1 VNKRE
6 TPLPYYKNNPEHG
19 QLIHEDVVRPGG
31 GGCEFRDGG
40 RGELRA
46 RLNQIQD

>member
-1 VNKRE
+1 MRNTFTLLR
-6 TPLPYYKNNPEHG
+6 NNPEHG
-19 QLIHEDVVRPGG
+19 QLIHEDAVRSGG
-31 GGCEFRDGG
+31 DECDFRDGG